1 MLLPQLNIENKL
13 KIMKMNLVN
22 LTSLNVSVRKM
33 MLLIMLTASTLLTA
47 NATGTSPEIND
58 TKIDVT
64 PKGLVSD
71 EMVFNVNFNNLNNH
85 KLDIKIY
92 DEDGTRLYRQTFTGK
107 KLDKTFKV
115 NSEFG
120 KVVLYVI
127 NTDDNSE
134 QKFVITNKEGEKV
147 LITSVY

>member
-1 MLLPQLNIENKL
+1 
-13 KIMKMNLVN
+13 MKMNLVN

-33 MLLIMLTASTLLTA
+33 MMLILLTASTLVTA
-47 NATGTSPEIND
+47 NATGTSPGTID

-71 EMVFNVNFNNLNNH
+71 EMVFNVNLENLNNH
-85 KLDIKIY
+85 KLDIRIY

-107 KLDKTFKV
+107 NLDKTFKV
-115 NSEFG
+115 NSEYG
-120 KVVLYVI
+120 KVVLYVT
-127 NTDDNSE
+127 NTDDNSQ

>member
-1 MLLPQLNIENKL
+1 
-13 KIMKMNLVN
+13 MKMNLAN
-22 LTSLNVSVRKM
+22 LTSMNVSVRKM
-33 MLLIMLTASTLLTA
+33 MLLLMLTASTLVTA
-47 NATGTSPEIND
+47 NAAGTPPETID

-64 PKGLVSD
+64 PKGLVSN
-71 EMVFNVNFNNLNNH
+71 EMVFNVNFDNLNNH

-92 DEDGTRLYRQTFTGK
+92 DEDGTRLYKQTFAGK
-107 KLDKTFKV
+107 KLNKTFMV

-127 NTDDNSE
+127 NTDDKSE

>member
-1 MLLPQLNIENKL
+1 MLLPLLNVENKL

-33 MLLIMLTASTLLTA
+33 MLLMMVAASTLG
-47 NATGTSPEIND
+47 NAYAAGTSPVTID

-71 EMVFNVNFNNLNNH
+71 EMVFNVNLENLNNH

-92 DEDGTRLYRQTFTGK
+92 DEDGTRLYRQAFTGNR
-107 KLDKTFKV
+107 LNQTFKV
-115 NSEFG
+115 NSEYG
-120 KVVLYVI
+120 KVVLNV
-127 NTDDNSE
+127 TKPD
-134 QKFVITNKEGEKV
+134 V
-147 LITSVY
+147 